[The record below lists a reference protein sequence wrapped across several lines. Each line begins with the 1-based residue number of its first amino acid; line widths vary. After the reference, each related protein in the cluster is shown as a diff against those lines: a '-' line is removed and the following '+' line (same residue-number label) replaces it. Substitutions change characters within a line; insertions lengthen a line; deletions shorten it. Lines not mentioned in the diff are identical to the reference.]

1 MKETRR
7 RQPEILRRKLL
18 DAATALAVREGVHSV
33 TIGGV
38 ARAAG
43 VTKGG
48 LFHHF
53 PDKDALLQAMFL
65 GQLEELDAA
74 IDAEMAA
81 DEGTPGCFT
90 RAYVLATLQHSASP
104 AAPLFA
110 VLLMSP
116 AMRAIWS
123 DWLRARLGRHAGTD
137 GGAGLELVRYAADG
151 IWLSDLWQ
159 VDPGLRASR
168 AELRDTL
175 LQSTRRNPT

>member
-1 MKETRR
+1 MSETRR

-53 PDKDALLQAMFL
+53 PDKEALLKAMFL
-65 GQLEELDAA
+65 GQLDELDAV

-81 DEGTPGCFT
+81 GDGGPGCFT
-90 RAYVLATLQHSASP
+90 RAYILATLQHGAAP

-116 AMRAIWS
+116 GMRAIWS
-123 DWLRARLGRHAGTD
+123 DWLRARLARHAGTD
-137 GGAGLELVRYAADG
+137 GGAALELARYAADG

-159 VDPGLRASR
+159 VDPDLRASR

>member
-1 MKETRR
+1 MTETRR
-7 RQPEILRRKLL
+7 RQPRILRRKLL
-18 DAATALAVREGVHSV
+18 DAATALAMREGLPCV
-33 TIGGV
+33 TVGAV

-53 PDKDALLQAMFL
+53 PDKEALLKAVFL
-65 GQLEELDAA
+65 DQLEELDAV
-74 IDAEMAA
+74 IDAEMA
-81 DEGTPGCFT
+81 EGESGPGCFT
-90 RAYVLATLQHSASP
+90 RAYILATLQHSASP

-123 DWLRARLGRHAGTD
+123 DWLRARLSRHAATD
-137 GGAGLELVRYAADG
+137 EGAALELARYAADG

-159 VDPGLRASR
+159 VDPDLRASR
-168 AELRDTL
+168 AVLRDTL